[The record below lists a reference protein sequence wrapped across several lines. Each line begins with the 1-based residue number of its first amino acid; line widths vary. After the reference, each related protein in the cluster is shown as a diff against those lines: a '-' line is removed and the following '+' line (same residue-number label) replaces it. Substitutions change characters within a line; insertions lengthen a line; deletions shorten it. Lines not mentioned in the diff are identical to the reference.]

1 MARSSVGLDI
11 GTKAIRIAEVRYGG
25 GRPSLT
31 RFGRV
36 LLPAG
41 AVEHGEVHDP
51 DAVGSAIAGLW
62 KELGLKG
69 RSVHVGVA
77 NRHCVVRVV
86 ELPVMSRDDLES
98 AIRFQ
103 AQEHIPIPLADA
115 VMDFEVLEEVD
126 GPEGQRLQRVL
137 VVAAEKGTIEPL
149 LRAVS
154 SAKLEAETL
163 ELNAYPL
170 VRCFNGTESDG
181 AHAIIDVGG
190 GVTNVVI
197 HHHGKIRFTRIL
209 PNFGGEEF
217 TAAIAEALGVSH
229 EEAEDLK
236 RKAAT
241 ILRKRAR
248 DWETVPE
255 GDADAPEPS
264 ADGSDDEGEG
274 PAVIS
279 PRDLIGMPTR
289 ALASKPEAAADVIE
303 PLLERFVNEVRGSI
317 DFYRSQPASSPLDGV
332 VVTGGGSLLGGLAE
346 RLSAALD
353 VKVDQGHT
361 FAHVPID
368 RDDVTKHQMS
378 VAEPFLGVAVGLAL
392 AENGG

>member
-11 GTKAIRIAEVRYGG
+11 GTKAVRIAEVRYGG

-51 DAVGSAIAGLW
+51 DTVGSAIADLW

-86 ELPVMSRDDLES
+86 ELPVMSRDDLSS

-115 VMDFEVLEEVD
+115 VMDFEVLESID
-126 GPEGQRLQRVL
+126 GPDGQYLQRVL

-149 LRAVS
+149 LKAVS
-154 SAKLEAETL
+154 SARLEAETL

-170 VRCFNGTESDG
+170 VRCFNGTDSDG
-181 AHAIIDVGG
+181 AHAIVDVGG

-217 TAAIAEALGVSH
+217 TEAIASALGVSND
-229 EEAEDLK
+229 EAEALK
-236 RKAAT
+236 RKAST

-248 DWETVPE
+248 SWGTVVEAHVDDQDPATE
-255 GDADAPEPS
+255 
-264 ADGSDDEGEG
+264 DDEE
-274 PAVIS
+274 PVVVS
-279 PRDLIGMPTR
+279 PRELLGMPTS
-289 ALASKPEAAADVIE
+289 APASKPEAAADVIE

-317 DFYRSQPASSPLDGV
+317 DFYRTQPSSSHLDGV

-353 VKVDQGHT
+353 VKVDQGDT
-361 FAHVPID
+361 FAHVPVD
-368 RDDVTKHQMS
+368 RDDVSKRQMS

>member
-11 GTKAIRIAEVRYGG
+11 GTKAVRIAEVRYGG
-25 GRPSLT
+25 GGPSLT

-69 RSVHVGVA
+69 RSVHVGFA

-115 VMDFEVLEEVD
+115 VMDFEVLEEID
-126 GPEGQRLQRVL
+126 GPDGQRLQRVL

-149 LRAVS
+149 LRAVN
-154 SAKLEAETL
+154 SAHLEAETL

-170 VRCFNGTESDG
+170 VRCFNGTDSDG
-181 AHAIIDVGG
+181 AQAIVDVGG
-190 GVTNVVI
+190 GVTNVVV

-217 TAAIAEALGVSH
+217 TTAIAEALGVSLQ
-229 EEAEDLK
+229 EAEDLK
-236 RKAAT
+236 RKAST

-248 DWETVPE
+248 WTSSTDEQAVEP
-255 GDADAPEPS
+255 DDSSSVNDPS
-264 ADGSDDEGEG
+264 A
-274 PAVIS
+274 VVVS
-279 PRDLIGMPTR
+279 PRDLIGMPTKTP
-289 ALASKPEAAADVIE
+289 ASLAEAAADVVE

-317 DFYRSQPASSPLDGV
+317 DFYRSQPAAVHLDGV
-332 VVTGGGSLLGGLAE
+332 VVTGGGSLLGGLVE

-353 VKVDQGHT
+353 VKVDQGHA
-361 FAHVPID
+361 FAHAPVE
-368 RDDVTKHQMS
+368 RDDVTKHEMS

>member
-11 GTKAIRIAEVRYGG
+11 GTKAVRIAEVRYGG

-41 AVEHGEVHDP
+41 AVEHGEVHDAE
-51 DAVGSAIAGLW
+51 AVGSAIAGLW

-86 ELPVMSRDDLES
+86 ELPAMSREDLES

-115 VMDFEVLEEVD
+115 VMDFEVLEEID
-126 GPEGQRLQRVL
+126 GPDGQRVQRVL

-149 LRAVS
+149 LRAINV
-154 SAKLEAETL
+154 AHLEAQTL

-170 VRCFNGTESDG
+170 VRCFNGIDSDG
-181 AHAIIDVGG
+181 AHAIVDVGG
-190 GVTNVVI
+190 GVTNVVV

-209 PNFGGEEF
+209 PNFGGDEF
-217 TAAIAEALGVSH
+217 TGAIAESLGVSRDD
-229 EEAEDLK
+229 AEDLK
-236 RKAAT
+236 RKAST

-248 DWETVPE
+248 WVTSHEHTAHEHTAHEDATVE
-255 GDADAPEPS
+255 YS
-264 ADGSDDEGEG
+264 
-274 PAVIS
+274 PAVS
-279 PRDLIGMPTR
+279 
-289 ALASKPEAAADVIE
+289 SKPNAEAAADVIE
-303 PLLERFVNEVRGSI
+303 PLLDRFVNEVRGSI
-317 DFYRSQPASSPLDGV
+317 DFYMSQPSSPQLDGV

-353 VKVDQGHT
+353 VKVDQGHA
-361 FAHVPID
+361 FAHVPVD
-368 RDDVTKHQMS
+368 RDDVSKQQMS